1 MFKHKNKSLYL
12 EFNKIYREFYLMGTI
27 IYLTRH
33 GETEWN
39 IEKRLQGR
47 GDSPLTENGI
57 QRAKELRD
65 RIKNIDIDVIY
76 SSPIKRA
83 LNTAN
88 ILRGNKNIDIV
99 TDDRLMEMCF
109 GDYEGKKIDII
120 QKENPNWDIKLI
132 MQGNVEICS
141 PNGENLKEVRE
152 RISKLMNK
160 IIAENMGKSILIVT
174 HGITLKA
181 LMYYFKDE
189 DVNSEVMG
197 QATLTKIN
205 IDEKNNF
212 YIEFKNDDSHFS
224 IKI

>member
-1 MFKHKNKSLYL
+1 
-12 EFNKIYREFYLMGTI
+12 MGTI

-47 GDSPLTENGI
+47 GDSPLTKDGI

-99 TDDRLMEMCF
+99 TDDSLMEMCF
-109 GDYEGKKIDII
+109 GDYEGKKIDIV
-120 QKENPNWDIKLI
+120 QEENPSWDIKLI
-132 MQGNVEICS
+132 MQGNVEICA

-160 IIAENMGKSILIVT
+160 IIAENIGKSILIVT

>member
-1 MFKHKNKSLYL
+1 
-12 EFNKIYREFYLMGTI
+12 MGTI

-132 MQGNVEICS
+132 MQGNVEICA

-160 IIAENMGKSILIVT
+160 IIAENIGKSILIVT

>member
-1 MFKHKNKSLYL
+1 
-12 EFNKIYREFYLMGTI
+12 MGTI

-47 GDSPLTENGI
+47 GDSPLTKDGI

-132 MQGNVEICS
+132 MQGNVEICA

-160 IIAENMGKSILIVT
+160 IIAENIGKSILIVT

-181 LMYYFKDE
+181 LMYYFKDK

-197 QATLTKIN
+197 QANLTKIN

>member
-1 MFKHKNKSLYL
+1 
-12 EFNKIYREFYLMGTI
+12 MGTI

-47 GDSPLTENGI
+47 GDSPLTKDGI

-109 GDYEGKKIDII
+109 GDYEGKKIDIV
-120 QKENPNWDIKLI
+120 QEENPSWDINLI
-132 MQGNVEICS
+132 MQGNVEICA

-160 IIAENMGKSILIVT
+160 IIAENIGKSILIVT

>member
-1 MFKHKNKSLYL
+1 
-12 EFNKIYREFYLMGTI
+12 MGTI

-181 LMYYFKDE
+181 LMYYFKDK